1 MRTTTTNTN
10 QQQPTPTNNNQQQ
23 PTTTNNNNQQQQ
35 QQRETTIIYTVSIIY
50 IYIYLDINDWFLFW
64 CFLLWLHTVFFQF
77 RRFGQE
83 LGIAKLLHRPMGS
96 LSGGEE
102 RRVALAAALVDL
114 PQTDPLDFRWVSWTK
129 WRIAMDVPLPFGK
142 RSFLCRKKRMM
153 LFI

>member
-1 MRTTTTNTN
+1 M
-10 QQQPTPTNNNQQQ
+10 
-23 PTTTNNNNQQQQ
+23 
-35 QQRETTIIYTVSIIY
+35 
-50 IYIYLDINDWFLFW
+50 
-64 CFLLWLHTVFFQF
+64 FFQF

-114 PQTDPLDFRWVSWTK
+114 PQTDLLILDEFLGPSDGSLW
-129 WRIAMDVPLPFGK
+129 MVPLPFANTQ
-142 RSFLCRKKRMM
+142 FFVPKKTM